1 MQENE
6 NKNNTTRDDEIDL
19 IEVAL
24 KIWAERRFFYKTVA
38 VFFALGLIIAFGSKE
53 EYKSETT
60 FILEDNQGGSRV
72 SGMLAQ
78 FGGLAGI
85 NFGGAESGDV
95 LSPQLFPNIIHS
107 TSFLVKLARQP
118 VYFEKH
124 EATYKLGEY
133 FYEIDKPSLVSY
145 IKGFTI
151 GLPGKIIGLFKK
163 KGEESEVFGQD
174 LVKQTADNN
183 KPLKLNKTE
192 QEILEGLS
200 KRVTI
205 TFDEKTGILT
215 LNTELPD
222 PNAAAEV
229 TRLALEDLR
238 KYIIDYQTEKAQK
251 DLDFI
256 ENQFIDS
263 KQRFQS
269 AQEKLAVFRDENMNV
284 VTAKAQT
291 EEQRLQAEY
300 DLAFNVY
307 NGLAQQYEQAK
318 IKVQEKT
325 PVFKVVNEAKVPL
338 ERSKPKKSLI
348 MVVMLFTGGVIGI
361 GVVVLKMVWG
371 SLRGSIATKNML

>member
-1 MQENE
+1 MTEE
-6 NKNNTTRDDEIDL
+6 KNIQQKQTADDEIDL

-24 KIWAERRFFYKTVA
+24 KIWAERKIIFRTVA
-38 VFFALGLIIAFGSKE
+38 VFFVLGLIIAFGSKE

-60 FILEDNQGGSRV
+60 FILEDNQGGSRM

-85 NFGGAESGDV
+85 NLGGAESGDI

-107 TSFLVKLARQP
+107 TSFLVKLAREP
-118 VYFEKH
+118 IYFEKND
-124 EATYKLGEY
+124 ATYKLGEY

-163 KGEESEVFGQD
+163 KGEESVVFGED
-174 LVKQTADNN
+174 LVVQMKNN
-183 KPLKLNKTE
+183 DKPLKMSKTE
-192 QEILEGLS
+192 QSILGNLS
-200 KRVTI
+200 ERISVN
-205 TFDEKTGILT
+205 FDEETGILS

-238 KYIIDYQTEKAQK
+238 KYIIDYQTEKAQE
-251 DLDFI
+251 DLQFI
-256 ENQFIDS
+256 ENQFVDA
-263 KQRFQS
+263 KHRFLR
-269 AQEKLAVFRDENMNV
+269 AQGKLASFRDENINV

-325 PVFKVVNEAKVPL
+325 PVFKVVNEARVPL
-338 ERSKPKKSLI
+338 EKSKPRKSLI
-348 MVVMLFTGGVIGI
+348 MTVMVFIGI
-361 GVVVLKMVWG
+361 ILSLGWVVLGMVWEIIIQK
-371 SLRGSIATKNML
+371 RINH